1 MTAKYV
7 SIRQKIGEKC
17 IFLNAPIIPVP
28 TGQKK
33 NVLLPALRDTVFRI
47 PVCPRISAYA
57 LCWGHVPP
65 PRIQDAGEKKA
76 PHPSEEE
83 ALGEDWQAPL

>member
-1 MTAKYV
+1 MTAKYD

-33 NVLLPALRDTVFRI
+33 NVLLPAPRDAVLRI
-47 PVCPRISAYA
+47 PACPQDPCEL
-57 LCWGHVPP
+57 LCWMG
-65 PRIQDAGEKKA
+65 RGGALA
-76 PHPSEEE
+76 PSE
-83 ALGEDWQAPL
+83 GPGCKCGKSTPSPRG